1 MRGYTAGIIRH
12 RPARIDRSIITPM
25 FAQQII
31 NGVALGAVY
40 ALLALGYTMVYGILQ
55 LINFAHGEVYML
67 GAYLGIIVLGALT
80 APGMHLGIATAL
92 TLSLLITMLFCGAYG
107 AMIERVAYRPLRRAA
122 KLSPLIS
129 AVGMSIILQNFVML
143 AQGKE
148 YKFLPPLLEAEGF
161 SLFGARVSPV
171 EIIILGTSLTLM
183 TGLHLFISRTR
194 LGKAMRATS
203 QDMTMAG
210 LVGINSN
217 RVISITFII
226 GSALAAVAGV
236 LVTLYYGVVHFF
248 MGYTAGLKAFTAAV
262 LGGIGSI
269 PGAMLGGVVLG
280 LIENFGASYVSSVYK
295 DAFAFVVLIVTLI
308 IRPSGLLGQKNLDK
322 V

>member
-1 MRGYTAGIIRH
+1 
-12 RPARIDRSIITPM
+12 M
-25 FAQQII
+25 FTQQIV
-31 NGVALGAVY
+31 NGLVLGAVY
-40 ALLALGYTMVYGILQ
+40 ALIALGYTMVYGILQ

-67 GAYLGIIVLGALT
+67 GAYLAIIVLGVLT
-80 APGMHLGIATAL
+80 AIGLPKVSIVL
-92 TLSLLITMLFCGAYG
+92 TLFLPIAAAMVFCAAYG
-107 AMIERVAYRPLRRAA
+107 AMIERTAYRPLRRAG
-122 KLSPLIS
+122 KLTPLIS
-129 AVGMSIILQNFVML
+129 AVGMSIILQNVVML

-148 YKFLPPLLEAEGF
+148 YKYLAPVITGEGF
-161 SLFGARVSPV
+161 SLAGARISPV
-171 EIIILGTSLTLM
+171 ELLILLTSVALM
-183 TGLHLFISRTR
+183 VGLQLFISRTR

-210 LVGINSN
+210 LVGVDIN
-217 RVISITFII
+217 RVISVTFMI

-269 PGAMLGGVVLG
+269 PGAMLGGVMLG
-280 LIENFGASYVSSVYK
+280 IIENFGASYVSGVYK
-295 DAFAFVVLIVTLI
+295 DAFAFLVLIITLI
-308 IRPSGLLGQKNLDK
+308 FRPWGLLGQKAVDK

>member
-1 MRGYTAGIIRH
+1 
-12 RPARIDRSIITPM
+12 M
-25 FAQQII
+25 FTQQII
-31 NGVALGAVY
+31 NGLVLGAVY
-40 ALLALGYTMVYGILQ
+40 ALIALGYTMVYGILQ

-67 GAYLGIIVLGALT
+67 GAYLAIIVLGVLT
-80 APGMHLGIATAL
+80 ALGLPQVSLLL
-92 TLSLLITMLFCGAYG
+92 TLIITFVAAMVFCAAYG
-107 AMIERVAYRPLRRAA
+107 AMIERTAYRPLRRAG
-122 KLSPLIS
+122 KLTPLIS
-129 AVGMSIILQNFVML
+129 AVGMSIILQNVMML

-148 YKFLPPLLEAEGF
+148 YKYLAPVIAGEGF
-161 SLFGARVSPV
+161 TAFGARISAV
-171 EIIILGTSLTLM
+171 ELIILLTAVLLM
-183 TGLHLFISRTR
+183 LGLQFFTSRTR

-210 LVGINSN
+210 LVGVDIN
-217 RVISITFII
+217 RVISVTFMI

-269 PGAMLGGVVLG
+269 PGAMLGGVMLG
-280 LIENFGASYVSSVYK
+280 IIENFGASYISGVYK
-295 DAFAFVVLIVTLI
+295 DAFAFLVLIITLI
-308 IRPSGLLGQKNLDK
+308 IRPSGLLGQKAVDK

>member
-1 MRGYTAGIIRH
+1 
-12 RPARIDRSIITPM
+12 M
-25 FAQQII
+25 FVQQII
-31 NGVALGAVY
+31 NGLALGSVY

-67 GAYLGIIVLGALT
+67 GAYLGIITLGVLT
-80 APGMHLGIATAL
+80 APGLQLGVAAAL
-92 TLSLLITMLFCGAYG
+92 PLSLFASMLFCGAYG
-107 AMIERVAYRPLRRAA
+107 AMIERVAYRPLRRAS

-129 AVGMSIILQNFVML
+129 AVGLSIVLQNFIML

-148 YKFLPPLLEAEGF
+148 YKFLPPVIDAEGF
-161 SLFGARVSPV
+161 SLMGGKASSV
-171 EIIILGTSLTLM
+171 EIIILCTSLVLM
-183 TGLHLFISRTR
+183 VGLHLFVSRTR

-217 RVISITFII
+217 RVISITFVI

-269 PGAMLGGVVLG
+269 PGAMLGGIVLG

-295 DAFAFVVLIVTLI
+295 DAFAFLVLIITLI
-308 IRPSGLLGQKNLDK
+308 IRPAGLLGQQAVDK

>member
-1 MRGYTAGIIRH
+1 
-12 RPARIDRSIITPM
+12 M
-25 FAQQII
+25 FIQQLI
-31 NGVALGAVY
+31 NGLALGSVY
-40 ALLALGYTMVYGILQ
+40 ALIALGYTMVYGILQ

-67 GAYLGIIVLGALT
+67 GAYLGIIVLGLLT
-80 APGMHLGIATAL
+80 SLGMTASNL
-92 TLSLLITMLFCGAYG
+92 ALSLFVTVAVSMGFCAAYG
-107 AMIERVAYRPLRRAA
+107 AAIERIAYRPLRNAA

-129 AVGMSIILQNFVML
+129 AVGMSIVLQNVVML

-148 YKFLPPLLEAEGF
+148 YKNVPPLMPSEGI
-161 SLFGARVSPV
+161 SVGGANASPV
-171 EIIILGTSLTLM
+171 QIIILGTSLLM
-183 TGLHLFISRTR
+183 MIGLQLFITRTR

-210 LVGINSN
+210 LVGIDSN
-217 RVISITFII
+217 RVISVTFMI

-236 LVTLYYGVVHFF
+236 MVTLYYGVVHFF

-269 PGAMLGGVVLG
+269 PGAMLGGFALG
-280 LIENFGASYVSSVYK
+280 LIENFGASYLSSVYK
-295 DAFAFVVLIVTLI
+295 DAFAFLVLIITLLL
-308 IRPSGLLGQKNLDK
+308 RPSGLLGQKAVDK